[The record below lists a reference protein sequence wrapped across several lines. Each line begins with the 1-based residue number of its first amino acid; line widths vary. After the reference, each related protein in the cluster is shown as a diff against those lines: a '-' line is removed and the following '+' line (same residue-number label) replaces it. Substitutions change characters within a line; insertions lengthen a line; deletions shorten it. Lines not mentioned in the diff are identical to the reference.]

1 MMIGHLIVH
10 DSFSV
15 SFSKA
20 CGISSASD
28 YSDMMLLSLEQWRN
42 HHPFNIDGVRGILK
56 IMEAS
61 EERHGG
67 GIDNGE

>member
-1 MMIGHLIVH
+1 MMIGHLIEH

-28 YSDMMLLSLEQWRN
+28 YSEMMLLSLEQWRN
-42 HHPFNIDGVRGILK
+42 HHPFNIDGVCGTLK

-67 GIDNGE
+67 E